1 MHEMDSLVWN
11 QGAWASDLPAQRS
24 VIPREGRDD
33 GVKDVKKSRKAP
45 AGGDRES
52 SLLQSSVA
60 DSIASC
66 CVSKICAASPRLS
79 SAVPI
84 FMRMKALVV

>member
-1 MHEMDSLVWN
+1 MRVGFA
-11 QGAWASDLPAQRS
+11 GAAVRH
-24 VIPREGRDD
+24 PREGRDD
-33 GVKDVKKSRKAP
+33 GVRDVKKSMKAP
-45 AGGDRES
+45 AGGGRES
-52 SLLQSSVA
+52 SLLQSSAA